1 MKMLPLKE
9 YLESLP
15 KKRMGAG
22 CLLFNAQGQV
32 LLVRPTYKPG
42 WEIPGGVV
50 ELNESPLEC
59 CQRELAEELGLA
71 RALGGLLVVD
81 YNHAVGE
88 KTEAL
93 MFIFDGGVLTS
104 VEIESIRLLAGELSE
119 YRFFPPE
126 SLPPE
131 MSPALRRRVQAA
143 GRQAR
148 AGTGAYMQDESLNIN
163 IDGSA

>member
-81 YNHAVGE
+81 YNHAAGE

-131 MSPALRRRVQAA
+131 MSPALRRRVLAA

-148 AGTGAYMQDESLNIN
+148 AGTGAYMQDEPLNIN